1 MEAEWMKSIQSS
13 TICNFFY
20 AFYLGYLIFFII
32 TVTLLIYIFMNVKG
46 RIDSAGIYMA
56 TQLIVLSGLE
66 VTMMLFFYILCDRSI
81 VEKFL
86 SFTN

>member
-1 MEAEWMKSIQSS
+1 
-13 TICNFFY
+13 
-20 AFYLGYLIFFII
+20 
-32 TVTLLIYIFMNVKG
+32 MNVKG